1 MNDELKHYGVL
12 GMKWGVRRNGLRA
25 GMLTTNRQIAKD
37 KETLARIQNGKPI
50 SIGITKKRQAAYNA
64 RDTQIISDRLAKNEA
79 RQKQREDTRGNNVKF
94 KKDKAKKRTIES
106 MSNEELQSRNKRL
119 QLETQYKQ
127 LSQSSMTPGKKF
139 VTGFT
144 KGTGKA
150 IQVAVQTAIAG
161 AAVGAGKEFIKSR
174 IKKAS

>member
-12 GMKWGVRRNGLRA
+12 GMRWGARR
-25 GMLTTNRQIAKD
+25 
-37 KETLARIQNGKPI
+37 NGKPI
-50 SIGITKKRQAAYNA
+50 SKSSKP
-64 RDTQIISDRLAKNEA
+64 
-79 RQKQREDTRGNNVKF
+79 
-94 KKDKAKKRTIES
+94 KKRTIES

-127 LSQSSMTPGKKF
+127 LSKNSISPGKKF
-139 VTGFT
+139 VAGFA

-150 IQVAVQTAIAG
+150 TQTAVQTAIAG
-161 AAVGAGKEFIKSR
+161 AAVVAGKEFIKSL

>member
-12 GMKWGVRRNGLRA
+12 GMKWGVRRNRA
-25 GMLTTNRQIAKD
+25 PATITSKGKRLEAK
-37 KETLARIQNGKPI
+37 
-50 SIGITKKRQAAYNA
+50 SKKRP
-64 RDTQIISDRLAKNEA
+64 
-79 RQKQREDTRGNNVKF
+79 
-94 KKDKAKKRTIES
+94 IES

-119 QLETQYKQ
+119 QLESQYKQ
-127 LSQSSMTPGKKF
+127 LSQSSMSPGKKF
-139 VTGFT
+139 VTGFV

-150 IQVAVQTAIAG
+150 TQVAVQTAIAG